1 MGCEETAWLSDFWFG
16 NYINLKED
24 ENLEDFSALIV
35 RIGGLRARLRERL
48 EGRSRVQVSD
58 LVWIRSR
65 LGGPTRYC

>member
-35 RIGGLRARLRERL
+35 RIGGLRAGLRERL